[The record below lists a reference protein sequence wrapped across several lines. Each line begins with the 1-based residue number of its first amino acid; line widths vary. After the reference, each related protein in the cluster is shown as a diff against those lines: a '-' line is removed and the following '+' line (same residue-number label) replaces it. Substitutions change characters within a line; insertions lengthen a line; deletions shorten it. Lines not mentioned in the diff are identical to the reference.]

1 MDDLNAHS
9 DAVHLCVCAAVLAEG
24 VGVLEGPLELFSAER
39 RHFVWRARALN
50 HYHMDRP

>member
-9 DAVHLCVCAAVLAEG
+9 DAVHLCVYAAVLAEG
-24 VGVLEGPLELFSAER
+24 VGVLEGPLELFPTER
-39 RHFVWRARALN
+39 WRFVWRARALN